1 MSSQCVFNDKGVQCP
16 EMVDT
21 GLFCTKHAG
30 VEQGKP
36 YTADET
42 PAKKEGGG
50 GGGGGGGWSILGRT
64 GVVYQKEK

>member
-1 MSSQCVFNDKGVQCP
+1 MGSQCVFKDNGVQCT
-16 EMVDT
+16 EMVAT

-42 PAKKEGGG
+42 PVKKE

>member
-1 MSSQCVFNDKGVQCP
+1 MSSQCVFNDKGVQCT
-16 EMVDT
+16 ETVTM

-30 VEQGKP
+30 AEPGKP

-42 PAKKEGGG
+42 PAKKER
-50 GGGGGGGWSILGRT
+50 GGGGGGWSIIGRT